1 MLNSLSAKVNYYI
14 FMNLGVPESAIT
26 KWEEENG
33 PFILPDDYKAFL

>member
-1 MLNSLSAKVNYYI
+1 MLNSLNAKVYY
-14 FMNLGVPESAIT
+14 FQFFYLGVPESAIT